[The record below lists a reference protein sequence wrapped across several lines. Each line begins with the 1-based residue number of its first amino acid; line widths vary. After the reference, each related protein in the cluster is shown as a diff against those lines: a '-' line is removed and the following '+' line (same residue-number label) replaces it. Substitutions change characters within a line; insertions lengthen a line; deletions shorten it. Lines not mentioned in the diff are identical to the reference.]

1 MKHFLLVFSVV
12 FLISCTKE
20 KDTIAERHSDDYR
33 IEWVKFD
40 YDSIK
45 GSDKNYELIELFIP
59 KDKSKDTLFNQAKFY
74 INGKLIDDSSKYY
87 DIEVTATSKKHTYLA
102 KIKMYSRYSNLVT
115 NKNNRRIVDV
125 FFLNYYKDSLWF
137 EIKHFKNVDK
147 FEIEFTNFHNDR
159 FTGRITEYV
168 DRDTIINNEKMV
180 IGGISKMIL
189 TNKKTTSTSFIEND
203 SLLQS
208 QKISLKEMSEIN

>member
-1 MKHFLLVFSVV
+1 MKHFLLLFLSVC
-12 FLISCTKE
+12 LISCTKE
-20 KDTIAERHSDDYR
+20 KDTIAEMNGDDYT

-45 GSDKNYELIELFIP
+45 GSNKNYELIELFIP

-74 INGKLIDDSSKYY
+74 INGKLINNSSKYY
-87 DIEVTATSKKHTYLA
+87 DIEVTATPKRHTYLA
-102 KIKMYSRYSNLVT
+102 KIKMYSKYSNLGT
-115 NKNNRRIVDV
+115 DKNNRRIVDV

-137 EIKHFKNVDK
+137 EIKHFKSVDN

-168 DRDTIINNEKMV
+168 DSDTIINNEKMV
-180 IGGISKMIL
+180 IGRISKMIL
-189 TNKKTTSTSFIEND
+189 TNKKTTSSSFIENY
-203 SLLQS
+203 SILQS

>member
-1 MKHFLLVFSVV
+1 M
-12 FLISCTKE
+12 T
-20 KDTIAERHSDDYR
+20 D
-33 IEWVKFD
+33 
-40 YDSIK
+40 
-45 GSDKNYELIELFIP
+45 
-59 KDKSKDTLFNQAKFY
+59 
-74 INGKLIDDSSKYY
+74 
-87 DIEVTATSKKHTYLA
+87 
-102 KIKMYSRYSNLVT
+102 
-115 NKNNRRIVDV
+115 KNNRRIVDV

-137 EIKHFKNVDK
+137 EIKHFKNVDN

-168 DRDTIINNEKMV
+168 DRDTIISNEKMI

>member
-1 MKHFLLVFSVV
+1 MKYIPLIFLFTL
-12 FLISCTKE
+12 LISCTKE
-20 KDTIAERHSDDYR
+20 KDTIAEKNADDYT

-59 KDKSKDTLFNQAKFY
+59 KDKSKDTLRNQIKLY
-74 INGKLIDDSSKYY
+74 NNGKLDKAHSQYY
-87 DIEVTATSKKHTYLA
+87 DLKVEATEKKHTYLA

-115 NKNNRRIVDV
+115 DKNNRRIVDV

-137 EIKHFKNVDK
+137 EIKHFENVDN

-168 DRDTIINNEKMV
+168 DRDTIIDNERKV

-189 TNKKTTSTSFIEND
+189 TNKKTISSSFIEKD
-203 SLLQS
+203 SILQN

>member
-1 MKHFLLVFSVV
+1 MKYLL
-12 FLISCTKE
+12 LIFITTLVMSCTKE
-20 KDTIAERHSDDYR
+20 KDTIAEKNADDYT

-59 KDKSKDTLFNQAKFY
+59 KDKSKDTLYNQTQWY
-74 INGKLIDDSSKYY
+74 VNGILSKKHSQYY
-87 DIEVTATSKKHTYLA
+87 DIDVEATDKKHTYLA

-115 NKNNRRIVDV
+115 DKNNRRIVDV

-137 EIKHFKNVDK
+137 EIKHFKNVDN

-168 DRDTIINNEKMV
+168 DRDTIISNEKMI

-189 TNKKTTSTSFIEND
+189 TNKKTISTSFIEND